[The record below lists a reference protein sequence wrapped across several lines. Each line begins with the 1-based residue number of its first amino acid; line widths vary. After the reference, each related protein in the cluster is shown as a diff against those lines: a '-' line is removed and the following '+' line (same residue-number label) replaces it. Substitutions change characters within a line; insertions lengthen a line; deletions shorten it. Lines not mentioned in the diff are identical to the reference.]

1 VTTGLNWT
9 KEIRFFSLSGP
20 VRKGP
25 GRNTGAFFFGFFGRK
40 EMRIKHPNGADDQK
54 RIQDLDRSRKL
65 QAELTEERNKK
76 TLDLVVEMQPEI
88 ELPF

>member
-1 VTTGLNWT
+1 
-9 KEIRFFSLSGP
+9 
-20 VRKGP
+20 
-25 GRNTGAFFFGFFGRK
+25 
-40 EMRIKHPNGADDQK
+40 MRIKHPNGADDQK